1 MEKKKNSLMMGMLVM
16 FISAI
21 MPAMAQT
28 SAPLPSLVGVQ
39 PMKMEGATLL
49 RGRMEQE
56 SGIKNLSLKTMSHTQ
71 PMAMPKATLGSAFR
85 GCVINDGG

>member
-56 SGIKNLSLKTMSHTQ
+56 SEQSVSEQT
-71 PMAMPKATLGSAFR
+71 KARADQEPAER
-85 GCVINDGG
+85 GL